1 MSKSVNELL
10 NEGSKQLMEDCMKD
24 VTIKL
29 CDVTK
34 NLVTEADV
42 EHMLKAAEVRVLVTE
57 LDMNVP
63 RLRELLR
70 RARAA
75 ESKKNRT
82 VQQWEAIA
90 ERMCLKD

>member
-1 MSKSVNELL
+1 
-10 NEGSKQLMEDCMKD
+10 MKD